1 MNEMIYFQL
10 IFIVVCLFLTT
21 RIAARMDK
29 NLAKK
34 YAKEVVPVEKRCPA
48 HKWQYNEQPG
58 VQDAYYMRCEWCG
71 MIPGQEGRV

>member
-10 IFIVVCLFLTT
+10 IFIVTCLFLTT

-34 YAKEVVPVEKRCPA
+34 YAKEVVPKEKTCPP
-48 HKWQYNEQPG
+48 HKWSFVEQPG
-58 VQDAYYMRCEWCG
+58 LENTYFTRCTICK
-71 MIPGQEGRV
+71 MIPGQEGKV